1 MLEGA
6 SEMYAL
12 LILMGSMSI
21 NLWLGALGG
30 RYKHSSCGVM
40 SPLRPSC

>member
-30 RYKHSSCGVM
+30 RHKHAS
-40 SPLRPSC
+40 